1 MVKSTVKHSK
11 CSLRLIVRNFVSGF
25 VDTEEAEVAVLTYFA
40 VFSAVDGERF
50 VAGCGE
56 FFAVGV
62 V

>member
-1 MVKSTVKHSK
+1 M
-11 CSLRLIVRNFVSGF
+11 RLIVRNFVSGF
-25 VDTEEAEVAVLTYFA
+25 IDAEETEVAVLTYFA
-40 VFSAVDGERF
+40 VLGTVDGEGF